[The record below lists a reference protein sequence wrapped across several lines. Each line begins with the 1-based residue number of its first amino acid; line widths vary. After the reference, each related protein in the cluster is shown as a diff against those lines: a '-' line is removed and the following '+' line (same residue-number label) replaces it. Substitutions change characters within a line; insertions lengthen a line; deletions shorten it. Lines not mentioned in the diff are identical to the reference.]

1 MTEGVAT
8 FGGLL
13 LDRSGRNVKLRFS
26 LYGYDSSTGNWN
38 ETGVHLDTDFFHTGE
53 GLPASLHLEQV
64 GFSDATLLRSTHSL
78 IHC

>member
-8 FGGLL
+8 FGGLS

-26 LYGYDSSTGNWN
+26 LYSYDRATGNWN

-53 GLPASLHLEQV
+53 GFPASLHLEQV
-64 GFSDATLLRSTHSL
+64 GYGALRMP
-78 IHC
+78 